1 MGAVS
6 STAASPSPDGSLPRG
21 RVIPLRRPGEAATAW
36 LGMVVFLGSWAM
48 MFAGLFFSY
57 GLVRLRS
64 PAWPPLDQ
72 PSLPLLLPGV
82 NVAVVLLSEGAL
94 VLAMRWLRGG
104 KPRPAA
110 AALAGATL
118 LGATFLALQSVV
130 WVSLWDAG
138 LRPDGGPYPSVFYA
152 LTVFHA
158 LHVAVGLVALAW
170 LAGRALASGLGPP
183 GRQALRLWGMYWH
196 FVGAVWVAMYLAVY
210 VV

>member
-1 MGAVS
+1 MGVAS
-6 STAASPSPDGSLPRG
+6 STAAPRPPGGLLPGG
-21 RVIPLRRPGEAATAW
+21 RVIPFRRRGEAATAW

-57 GLVRLRS
+57 GLVRLRA
-64 PAWPPLDQ
+64 PAWPPPDQ
-72 PSLPLLLPGV
+72 PPLPLLLPGV

-94 VLAMRWLRGG
+94 VLALRRLRGG

-110 AALAGATL
+110 AALVAATL
-118 LGATFLALQSVV
+118 LGATFLALQTAV

-138 LRPDGGPYPSVFYA
+138 LRPDGGPYASVFYA

-158 LHVAVGLVALAW
+158 IHVLVGLVALAW
-170 LAGRALASGLGPP
+170 LAARSLAGGLGPT
-183 GRQALRLWGMYWH
+183 RLQALRLWAMYWH
-196 FVGAVWVAMYLAVY
+196 FVGAVWVALYLAVY

>member
-1 MGAVS
+1 MSGLS
-6 STAASPSPDGSLPRG
+6 TTAASASPDGLLPRG
-21 RVIPLRRPGEAATAW
+21 RVIPLRRPGEVATAW

-48 MFAGLFFSY
+48 MFAGLFFAY

-72 PSLPLLLPGV
+72 PPLPLLLPGV

-94 VLAMRWLRGG
+94 VLALRWLRGG
-104 KPRPAA
+104 KVRPAA

-130 WVSLWDAG
+130 WVSLWNAG

-152 LTVFHA
+152 LTSFHA
-158 LHVAVGLVALAW
+158 LHVLVGLAALAW
-170 LAGRALASGLGPP
+170 LAARALAGNLGPAR
-183 GRQALRLWGMYWH
+183 RQALRLWAMYWH